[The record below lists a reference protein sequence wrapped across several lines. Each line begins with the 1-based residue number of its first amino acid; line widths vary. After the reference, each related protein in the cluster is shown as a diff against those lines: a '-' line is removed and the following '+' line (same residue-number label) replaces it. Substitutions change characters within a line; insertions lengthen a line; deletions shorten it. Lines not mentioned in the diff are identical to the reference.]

1 MSRAGARFLE
11 NGRAVPIIYDPSTKR
26 TLKAMAP
33 KNKQWWRATE
43 PKTRTPQLM
52 WRKNGLRYSVMD
64 CILNVYVGLKVI
76 GLAIPNF
83 H

>member
-11 NGRAVPIIYDPSTKR
+11 NGRAVPFVYDPSTRR

-33 KNKQWWRATE
+33 KSTQRWRATE
-43 PKTRTPQLM
+43 LKTRTPQLM
-52 WRKNGLRYSVMD
+52 WGKIGLRYSVMD
-64 CILNVYVGLKVI
+64 CMLNVYVDLKFI

-83 H
+83 Y